1 VTPRIVAGWLTF
13 GKFALSGWFV
23 GSCNRTVSMLMVAHS
38 NEEILQNGRRIG
50 QRIRIDVKVV

>member
-1 VTPRIVAGWLTF
+1 
-13 GKFALSGWFV
+13 
-23 GSCNRTVSMLMVAHS
+23 MLMVAHS